1 MKLFFL
7 LLFPLMISCG
17 SAAPASTAGTR
28 SRQAIPTPK
37 FSTVKVVDRHAHSTD
52 SYTQGLLVEDGKF
65 YESTGEYGRS
75 KLRVIDIESGKI
87 EREVRLDDRYFGEGL
102 ALYKDKLYQLTWMEG
117 ACLVYDKK
125 SLKLLQTI
133 AYQGE
138 GWGIVA
144 REDSLI
150 ISNGSSVLKVVDPEN
165 LRSIRTVTVRDD
177 RGEVGMLNEL
187 EMIDGKLY
195 ANIYMSPIIAVIN
208 PDTGI
213 VERYL
218 DCSALPAQLGNSSGA
233 DVFNGIALDE
243 STGKLYLTGKFWD
256 TLFEVEIN

>member
-1 MKLFFL
+1 MKTLFL

-17 SAAPASTAGTR
+17 STAPAKKGMTA
-28 SRQAIPTPK
+28 SAAIAAPK
-37 FSTVKVVDRHAHSTD
+37 FSTVKVVDRHLHATD

-75 KLRVIDIESGKI
+75 KLRVVDIESGKI
-87 EREVRLDDRYFGEGL
+87 EQEVSLADRYFGEGL

-117 ACLVYDKK
+117 VCFVYDRKT
-125 SLKLLQTI
+125 LKLLKTI
-133 AYQGE
+133 NYQGE

-144 REDSLI
+144 REDSLM
-150 ISNGSSVLKVVDPEN
+150 ISNGTAEIHVVDPEN
-165 LRSIRTVTVRDD
+165 LRSIRTMTVRDD
-177 RGEVGMLNEL
+177 RGQVDMLNEL

-195 ANIYMSPIIAVIN
+195 ANIYMSPIIAVID
-208 PDTGI
+208 PDSGI

-256 TLFEVEIN
+256 TLFEVEIH